1 MINLLFHFDYLKL
14 HSIRKVKSRVKILL
28 IKYHNSMDLI
38 EVDHRKYM
46 RLELM
51 LGLLKDFV

>member
-1 MINLLFHFDYLKL
+1 
-14 HSIRKVKSRVKILL
+14 
-28 IKYHNSMDLI
+28 MDLI

-51 LGLLKDFV
+51 LSLLKDFV